1 MTTAKLSLYLY
12 FILYLYIYIIYIYIY
27 ILYYIF
33 IFTFF
38 LRIMHIMVQYD
49 SLPFWEMHLFT
60 LFVERSM
67 RRAIPRSSL
76 HSKYEA
82 DEGESW

>member
-1 MTTAKLSLYLY
+1 
-12 FILYLYIYIIYIYIY
+12 
-27 ILYYIF
+27 
-33 IFTFF
+33 
-38 LRIMHIMVQYD
+38 MHIMVQYD

-67 RRAIPRSSL
+67 TRAIPRSSL